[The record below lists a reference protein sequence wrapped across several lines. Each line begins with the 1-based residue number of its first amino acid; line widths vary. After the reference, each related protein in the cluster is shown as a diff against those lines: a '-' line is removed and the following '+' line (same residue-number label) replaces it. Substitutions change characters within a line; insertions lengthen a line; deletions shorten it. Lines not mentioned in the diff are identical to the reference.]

1 MDYLM
6 NKSLCT
12 NGFALV
18 LIIMGFIPEY
28 NTVLFMTGLF
38 ALSGS
43 ITNSL
48 AIHMLFE
55 KIPFFYGSGII
66 PLNFERIKIDLK
78 TVIIDHFFSENQID
92 VFLDENLLRTE
103 ENIKQTLDSEKVFQS
118 LVDAIEESSLGNML
132 SMLGGRKALDPLR
145 EPIKTK
151 LNSVV
156 DEFFQKENKNK
167 VADPKHLKNSIE
179 KLIEGRLNELKP
191 DEVKKIIKDMIDK
204 HLGWLVVW
212 GGVFGGFI
220 GFFSTLTITNISI
233 L

>member
-1 MDYLM
+1 
-6 NKSLCT
+6 
-12 NGFALV
+12 
-18 LIIMGFIPEY
+18 
-28 NTVLFMTGLF
+28 
-38 ALSGS
+38 
-43 ITNSL
+43 
-48 AIHMLFE
+48 MLFE

-156 DEFFQKENKNK
+156 DEFFQKENKSK

-212 GGVFGGFI
+212 GGVFGGLI

>member
-1 MDYLM
+1 
-6 NKSLCT
+6 
-12 NGFALV
+12 
-18 LIIMGFIPEY
+18 
-28 NTVLFMTGLF
+28 MTGLF

-118 LVDAIEESSLGNML
+118 LVDAIEESSLGSML

-212 GGVFGGFI
+212 GGVFGGLI

>member
-1 MDYLM
+1 M

-18 LIIMGFIPEY
+18 LIIIGLIPEY
-28 NTVLFMTGLF
+28 NNVLFMTGLF

-132 SMLGGRKALDPLR
+132 SMIGGRKALDPLR
-145 EPIKTK
+145 EPVKTK

-191 DEVKKIIKDMIDK
+191 DEVKIIIKDMIDK

-212 GGVFGGFI
+212 GGVFGGLI
-220 GFFSTLTITNISI
+220 GFLSTLTITNINI

>member
-1 MDYLM
+1 M

-28 NTVLFMTGLF
+28 NSVLVMTGLF

-43 ITNSL
+43 IPNSL

-220 GFFSTLTITNISI
+220 GFFSTLTISNISI

>member
-1 MDYLM
+1 MGYYLM
-6 NKSLCT
+6 NNSLYT

-78 TVIIDHFFSENQID
+78 TVIMGHFFSENQIKA
-92 VFLDENLLRTE
+92 FLDENLLTTG
-103 ENIKQTLDSEKVFQS
+103 ENIEKNG
-118 LVDAIEESSLGNML
+118 DRA
-132 SMLGGRKALDPLR
+132 A
-145 EPIKTK
+145 
-151 LNSVV
+151 
-156 DEFFQKENKNK
+156 
-167 VADPKHLKNSIE
+167 
-179 KLIEGRLNELKP
+179 
-191 DEVKKIIKDMIDK
+191 
-204 HLGWLVVW
+204 W
-212 GGVFGGFI
+212 
-220 GFFSTLTITNISI
+220 
-233 L
+233 

>member
-6 NKSLCT
+6 NKSLYT

-28 NTVLFMTGLF
+28 NSVLVMTGLF

-78 TVIIDHFFSENQID
+78 TVIIDHFFSENQIE
-92 VFLDENLLRTE
+92 VFLDKNLLRTE

-151 LNSVV
+151 LNIVV
-156 DEFFQKENKNK
+156 GEFFQKENKNK

>member
-1 MDYLM
+1 M

-12 NGFALV
+12 NCVALV

-78 TVIIDHFFSENQID
+78 TVIMGHFFSENQIKA
-92 VFLDENLLRTE
+92 FLDENLLRTG
-103 ENIKQTLDSEKVFQS
+103 ENIEKKIDSEKIFQS

-151 LNSVV
+151 LKIVIG
-156 DEFFQKENKNK
+156 EFFQKENKNI
-167 VADPKHLKNSIE
+167 VMDSKHLKDSIE

-212 GGVFGGFI
+212 GGVFGGLI
-220 GFFSTLTITNISI
+220 GFFSTLAITNISI